1 MIWGEVINSVRKLHM
16 DLLQEFTL
24 SPQLFT
30 QDIELPADFV
40 VFPEAID
47 DFDEWEEL
55 PLPPELQDVVPLHP
69 VERALIEGPLLPIQL
84 VRFRSKREI
93 ETLFSSI
100 SALEK
105 CWLEKA
111 RTLSPDKVQFIE
123 TFCSVQ
129 ALKTAVR
136 AGFRPLQPAKEEKS

>member
-1 MIWGEVINSVRKLHM
+1 MIWGEIINSVRKLHL
-16 DLLQEFTL
+16 DLLQEFSIAPKLLTE
-24 SPQLFT
+24 
-30 QDIELPADFV
+30 DVELPANLV
-40 VFPEAID
+40 AFPEAVD

-93 ETLFSSI
+93 ENLFSSI
-100 SALEK
+100 ATLEK
-105 CWLEKA
+105 CWLEKT
-111 RTLSPDKVQFIE
+111 RSLSPDKTHFIE

-136 AGFRPLQPAKEEKS
+136 AGFRPLQPAKEGK